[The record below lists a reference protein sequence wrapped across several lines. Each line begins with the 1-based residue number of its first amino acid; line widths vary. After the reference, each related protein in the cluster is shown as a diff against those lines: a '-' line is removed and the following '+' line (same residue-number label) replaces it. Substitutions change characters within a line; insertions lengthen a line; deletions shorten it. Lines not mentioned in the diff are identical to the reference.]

1 MEQTETQPTT
11 RPLVLVVDDDPDL
24 RVLAEFQLSDDFDVL
39 QAADGQECLRL
50 AAESAPDVILLDMMM
65 PEMDGA
71 QVLSELAGDPAT
83 KDIPVIFL
91 SALSGT
97 EDRVK
102 GIEHGAVDYITK
114 PADPR
119 EFVARVG
126 AAARIRARQLEARRQ
141 ASDDR
146 VTGLPDRRAFDTRL
160 LQETARAKRLSSPLT
175 VLLVDIDGM
184 GSVNEAYGEHFG
196 DELLRGVAS
205 VLTTT
210 LRLSD
215 VVFRYGGDEFAA
227 VLPDSD
233 VGSGYLAAERCRSAI
248 AKLHPE
254 VRGLTV
260 SAGVAELPSGR
271 SAEEL
276 MAKVEIALFRA
287 KESGGDRS
295 WRADDPR
302 RHSLNPISLA
312 EELTE
317 REWSIVVHLADRR
330 TEHDI
335 ASRMGIRPG
344 TVRSHKARIRRK
356 LSVAP
361 DVRLS
366 DFVREN
372 FRDLVARIGDLESGL
387 RSDEAKA
394 ASTKSEVR
402 S

>member
-1 MEQTETQPTT
+1 MEQQGIQTPD
-11 RPLVLVVDDDPDL
+11 RPLVLLVDDDPDL
-24 RVLAEFQLSDDFDVL
+24 RILAEFQLSDSFDVL
-39 QAADGQECLRL
+39 QASDGPECLRL
-50 AAESAPDVILLDMMM
+50 AAEKIPDVILLDMMM
-65 PEMDGA
+65 PGMDGS
-71 QVLSELAGDPAT
+71 QVLTELAEDPTT

-97 EDRVK
+97 EARVT
-102 GIEHGAVDYITK
+102 GIERGAVDYISK

-126 AAARIRARQLEARRQ
+126 AAARTRARHLEARRE

-146 VTGLPDRRAFDTRL
+146 ITGLPDRRAFETRL
-160 LQETARAKRLSSPLT
+160 LQEIARAKRLSAPLT
-175 VLLVDIDGM
+175 VLLMDIDQM
-184 GSVNEAYGEHFG
+184 DSVNESYGKVFG
-196 DELLRGVAS
+196 DELLRGVAG
-205 VLTTT
+205 VLTST

-233 VGSGYLAAERCRSAI
+233 VGSGYLASERCRNAI

-260 SAGVAELPSGR
+260 SAGVAELPPGR
-271 SAEEL
+271 TAEEL
-276 MAKVEIALFRA
+276 VAKAEIALFRA
-287 KESGGDRS
+287 KESGGNRS

-335 ASRMGIRPG
+335 ATRMGIRPG

-356 LSVAP
+356 LSIAP
-361 DVRLS
+361 DIRLS

-372 FRDLVARIGDLESGL
+372 FRDLAARIGTIEPNLGS
-387 RSDEAKA
+387 AKKRVG
-394 ASTKSEVR
+394 S
-402 S
+402 